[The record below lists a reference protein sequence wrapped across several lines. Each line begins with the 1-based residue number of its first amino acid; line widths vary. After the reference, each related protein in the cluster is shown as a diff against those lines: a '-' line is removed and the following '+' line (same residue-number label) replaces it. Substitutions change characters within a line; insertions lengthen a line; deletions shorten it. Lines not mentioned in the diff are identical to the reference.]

1 MLRELASPF
10 LHMNGRVLA
19 SIRSRE
25 QGDGKAVTLEA
36 DWQCSGLG
44 ILFD

>member
-25 QGDGKAVTLEA
+25 QGDGKAVEA